1 MTAATRPDEA
11 GKQPLLVNAHEAESD
26 DHVPAPAVFTTTC
39 LAKMVFA
46 AAGAVRLESLPYFR
60 GLDYI

>member
-1 MTAATRPDEA
+1 MPTPSTRARKRATV
-11 GKQPLLVNAHEAESD
+11 G
-26 DHVPAPAVFTTTC
+26 AVFTTTS
-39 LAKMVFA
+39 LSTMAFA